1 MTEPSEYFF
10 AFFTMNL
17 VNELV
22 TQTNLYQDQTYPGG
36 NDNFTPVCAEEI
48 LAKIGVVIAIYGVVQ
63 TAQT

>member
-1 MTEPSEYFF
+1 
-10 AFFTMNL
+10 MNL